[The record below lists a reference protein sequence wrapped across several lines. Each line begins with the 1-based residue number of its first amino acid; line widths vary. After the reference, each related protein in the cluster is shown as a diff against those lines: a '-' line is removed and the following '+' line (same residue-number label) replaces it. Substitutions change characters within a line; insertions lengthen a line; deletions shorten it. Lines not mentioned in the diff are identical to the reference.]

1 MKKAPVMAVIRL
13 RLNILPPSRTAKIDP
28 RYLME
33 AVAIGVDSG
42 YRLA

>member
-1 MKKAPVMAVIRL
+1 MRKAPVMTVIRL
-13 RLNILPPSRTAKIDP
+13 RLKILHPSRTAKIDP

-33 AVAIGVDSG
+33 AVTIGVDSG